1 MTHKRLTL
9 FAGHYGSG
17 KTNIALNYARWL
29 RRQGEA
35 VTVADLDIVNPYFR
49 TKDSEEDLKKE
60 GIGLIVS
67 PFANS
72 NLDVPAMPKE
82 TYALIAE
89 RGECGVLDIGG
100 DDRGALALG
109 RYVPEIRA
117 EGDYEML
124 FVINRARPLTRT
136 VEDTILVLREIE
148 AACGLPFTAIVTRIP
163 FLWGVTAALTD
174 LGLRVPE
181 DVSIVSMGDRQE
193 LEFYRPELTYLK
205 VPLRDHAIQAFE
217 LVKERLENPALPV
230 LYTMITPEFVEGK
243 TLRTLKK

>member
-89 RGECGVLDIGG
+89 RDVCGVLDIGG

-124 FVINRARPLTRT
+124 LVINRARPLTRT

-148 AACGLPFTAIVTRIP
+148 AA
-163 FLWGVTAALTD
+163 
-174 LGLRVPE
+174 
-181 DVSIVSMGDRQE
+181 
-193 LEFYRPELTYLK
+193 
-205 VPLRDHAIQAFE
+205 
-217 LVKERLENPALPV
+217 
-230 LYTMITPEFVEGK
+230 
-243 TLRTLKK
+243 

>member
-17 KTNIALNYARWL
+17 KTNIALNYARAL
-29 RRQGEA
+29 HRQGKA

-49 TKDSEEDLKKE
+49 TKDSEEDLRRA
-60 GIGLIVS
+60 GIELIVS

-82 TYALIAE
+82 TYALIAS
-89 RGECGVLDIGG
+89 RDRCGVLDIGG

-117 EGDYEML
+117 EDDYEML

-136 VEDTILVLREIE
+136 VEDTVLVLREIE
-148 AACGLPFTAIVTRIP
+148 AACGLPFTAIVNNTNLGP
-163 FLWGVTAALTD
+163 ATAAVDVLSS
-174 LGLRVPE
+174 LPYAEAVARRV
-181 DVSIVSMGDRQE
+181 G
-193 LEFYRPELTYLK
+193 
-205 VPLRDHAIQAFE
+205 
-217 LVKERLENPALPV
+217 LPV
-230 LYTMITPEFVEGK
+230 KMTCCAAPLFEALRQSVPDLFPLDIQKLYYQ
-243 TLRTLKK
+243 LR

>member
-29 RRQGEA
+29 RRKGEA

-136 VEDTILVLREIE
+136 VADTILVLREIE
-148 AACGLPFTAIVTRIP
+148 AACGLPCGISFRKAEYILDFARKVQNGAFDLEQVWHMSDAEAVAARAGLPLKMTCCAARLCDALRGSIP
-163 FLWGVTAALTD
+163 NLFPMEIQKLYYQ
-174 LGLRVPE
+174 LR
-181 DVSIVSMGDRQE
+181 
-193 LEFYRPELTYLK
+193 
-205 VPLRDHAIQAFE
+205 
-217 LVKERLENPALPV
+217 
-230 LYTMITPEFVEGK
+230 
-243 TLRTLKK
+243 

>member
-29 RRQGEA
+29 RRQDED

-49 TKDSEEDLKKE
+49 TKDSEEELKKE

-109 RYVPEIRA
+109 RYVPEILA
-117 EGDYEML
+117 EDNYEML
-124 FVINRARPLTRT
+124 FVINRSRPLTRT
-136 VEDTILVLREIE
+136 AEDTTAVLREIE
-148 AACGLPFTAIVTRIP
+148 SACGLPFTAIVNNTN
-163 FLWGVTAALTD
+163 
-174 LGLRVPE
+174 LGQATEADDVLASLPYAE
-181 DVSIVSMGDRQE
+181 DVSEIPVDRSGPCRDKVAV
-193 LEFYRPELTYLK
+193 LIHCDFPGKHPAAHLFAVVRHLT
-205 VPLRDHAIQAFE
+205 
-217 LVKERLENPALPV
+217 ALH
-230 LYTMITPEFVEGK
+230 TQ
-243 TLRTLKK
+243 